1 MIQKQKK
8 LFALMAGSLGVVF
21 GDIGTSPLYA
31 LKVIFGLSH
40 TGVDD
45 AAVVYGLISVLLWT
59 VTLIVSIK
67 YIGYVMRADNEG
79 EGGIMALVALISSS
93 KVRHKAL
100 LIALGLVGVT
110 LFYGDSVV
118 TPAISVLSAVEGLN
132 VVAPEMKHLIIPI
145 TLIFLL
151 LLFSV
156 QRLGTGV
163 IGKFFGPI
171 MFAWFAT
178 IAAGGAWRISQN
190 PDVLQAL
197 SPLTAMTFI
206 GNHPMV
212 AFLSMG
218 AVVLAV
224 TGAEALYADMG
235 HFGRKPIARTWFV
248 VVFPALALCYLGQ
261 GALIVSDPSTI
272 SNPFFLLFPEQLRL
286 PVIILATAAA
296 LIASQ
301 SVISG
306 AFSLTR
312 QAIQLNFLP
321 RMLVKQ
327 TSAKYIGQI
336 FLPFVNGL
344 LFVLIAIV
352 VIIFGSSANL
362 AGAYGVAVS
371 GTLAVDSILFI
382 ATMYYFWH
390 KPKASVFLY
399 ASIFLTLEFI
409 LIAANAPKIINGGW
423 LPLGFALIIL
433 LVMYIWTVGH
443 RTAAKERRR
452 LELPLRQ
459 FITDIQSKSKVEL
472 MRLPGQ
478 AVYIGHHVGLTPTA
492 LRTAVEELHELHEKV
507 VIVYVQTSTAAH
519 VPIDERAVF
528 DELGYADGVSQV
540 TITYGFHDS
549 PNIPKTLDTIRGIS
563 PELDF
568 DPFKAVYFISLS
580 RIIAS
585 NRRGMPGWQ
594 KRLYVTMSRNA
605 LSSSDYYRLPVGD
618 TIEMRTLIKI

>member
-1 MIQKQKK
+1 MIQKRKK
-8 LFALMAGSLGVVF
+8 LLALMAGSLGVVF

-79 EGGIMALVALISSS
+79 EGGIMALVALISSG
-93 KVRHKAL
+93 KVRHKTL
-100 LIALGLVGVT
+100 LIALGLIGVT

-132 VVAPEMKHLIIPI
+132 VVAPQLKHIVIPL

-156 QRLGTGV
+156 QRYGTGV

-171 MFAWFAT
+171 MFTWFAT

-197 SPLTAMTFI
+197 SPFTATSFI
-206 GNHPMV
+206 GAHPMV

-235 HFGRKPIARTWFV
+235 HFGRKPIARTWFT

-261 GALIVSDPSTI
+261 GALIVSNPAAV
-272 SNPFFLLFPEQLRL
+272 SNPFFLLFPEALRI

-327 TSAKYIGQI
+327 TSATHIGQI
-336 FLPFVNGL
+336 FLPLVNGL
-344 LFVLIAIV
+344 LFVLIALV
-352 VIIFGSSANL
+352 VVAFGSSANL

-382 ATMYYFWH
+382 ATMRYFWH
-390 KPKASVFLY
+390 RSKASVLLY
-399 ASIFLTLEFI
+399 ASIFLGLEFI
-409 LIAANAPKIINGGW
+409 LIAANAPKIIHGGW
-423 LPLGFALIIL
+423 LPLGFALVIL
-433 LVMYIWTVGH
+433 TIMYTWTRGH
-443 RTAAKERRR
+443 RTASKERRR
-452 LELPLRQ
+452 QEQPLRQ
-459 FITDIQSKSKVEL
+459 FITDLQHKDKLV
-472 MRLPGQ
+472 RLPGQ

-492 LRTAVEELHELHEKV
+492 LRTAVEELHELHERV
-507 VIVYVQTSTAAH
+507 VIVYVQTSSAAH
-519 VPIDERAVF
+519 VPIDKRAVF
-528 DELGYADGVSQV
+528 DELGYADGISQV
-540 TITYGFHDS
+540 TMTYGFHDT
-549 PNIPKTLDTIRGIS
+549 PNIPKTLATIRGIS

-568 DPFKAVYFISLS
+568 DPFTAIYFISLS
-580 RIIAS
+580 RVIAS
-585 NRRGMPGWQ
+585 RRHGMPNWQ
-594 KRLYVTMSRNA
+594 KSLYVAMSRNS
-605 LSSSDYYRLPVGD
+605 LSSSDYYHLPVGD